1 MNHPFHEIPNSGIP
15 YWQDLHVH
23 SKSLN
28 TSIASSTV
36 DEQNYSLGR
45 LNKTSI
51 KIITKMNETIKNKT
65 NLLPTVSIRC
75 DFDSVVLYEHGD
87 SWASQR
93 EDGQFNLNT
102 VVTVKI

>member
-65 NLLPTVSIRC
+65 LARTTDHEHWELSDLWQAT
-75 DFDSVVLYEHGD
+75 SVLVPRV
-87 SWASQR
+87 R
-93 EDGQFNLNT
+93 E
-102 VVTVKI
+102 VIHC